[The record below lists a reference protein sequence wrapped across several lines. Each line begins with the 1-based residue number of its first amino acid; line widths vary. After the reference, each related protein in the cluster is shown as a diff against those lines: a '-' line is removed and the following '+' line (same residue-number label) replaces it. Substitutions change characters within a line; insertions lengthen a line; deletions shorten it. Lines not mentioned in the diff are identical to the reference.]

1 MNRVLGGVSYDRT
14 KRALDA
20 VVGACGLLATL
31 PIQGLIGVAV
41 LRAHGRPVL
50 FRQDRP
56 GLHGEVFTLVK
67 FRTMRHPSY
76 DGEPDDARLTKLGR
90 FLRSTSLDELPTL
103 WNVVKGDMSLVGPRP
118 LLVQYLSRYTPQQM
132 RRHEV
137 RPGVTGLAQ
146 VSGRND
152 LPWDEKFNLD
162 VEYVDSYS
170 LRVDLRILRRTV
182 VKVLQRDGI
191 SHAGHATMSEFQG
204 DEKREGTN
212 HDR

>member
-1 MNRVLGGVSYDRT
+1 MLGGASYDRI

-20 VVGACGLLATL
+20 VVGACGLFATL
-31 PIQGLIGVAV
+31 PIQGFIGVAV
-41 LRAHGRPVL
+41 LIAHGRPVL

-90 FLRSTSLDELPTL
+90 FLRSTSLDELPSL

-118 LLVQYLSRYTPQQM
+118 LLVKYLSRYSPQQM

-137 RPGVTGLAQ
+137 RPGLTGLAQ
-146 VSGRND
+146 VNGRNG
-152 LPWDEKFNLD
+152 LSWDEKFAFD
-162 VEYVDSYS
+162 IHYVDNRSFR
-170 LRVDLRILRRTV
+170 LDLTILKMTTLSVLRRE
-182 VKVLQRDGI
+182 GI
-191 SHAGHATMSEFQG
+191 SQAGHATMSEFG
-204 DEKREGTN
+204 GGSLSEAGARRD
-212 HDR
+212 